1 MHIFSQLFEILILRR
16 KVADLE
22 YNPNVALLAGA
33 VLVAVGAYVN
43 SLSPELS
50 RPFTLSFAQY
60 AVQAL
65 LLYGLLALQAKGG
78 RFVQT
83 ISALYGVTVMIQ
95 LASLVT
101 ISIPGMV
108 ILGLSLTIWNFYIS
122 IVILR
127 DSLETSTLVGL
138 LWILALNAVS
148 VVILMTLFPDF
159 QAMIQ
164 NVVEQMQAEQTNS

>member
-1 MHIFSQLFEILILRR
+1 
-16 KVADLE
+16 
-22 YNPNVALLAGA
+22 
-33 VLVAVGAYVN
+33 
-43 SLSPELS
+43 
-50 RPFTLSFAQY
+50 
-60 AVQAL
+60 
-65 LLYGLLALQAKGG
+65 
-78 RFVQT
+78 
-83 ISALYGVTVMIQ
+83 
-95 LASLVT
+95 
-101 ISIPGMV
+101 MV